1 MLFDM
6 FMKCFVSIFSTLLI
20 FLVVKGV
27 LAFLR
32 RPREAKDQTV
42 VWSKGMLVIGLLG
55 CGLGLL
61 LALWGFLDNGPPGV
75 IALCLGA
82 SFLLGGDII
91 LGYFNCRVAYREEDF
106 TVRSFWGVKR
116 TYTYDQITGIQG
128 TAKSRTIRLHVGGKV
143 VKLEDFAVGREQFL
157 SFAKKQYRK
166 GHNGEAIPVLP
177 PKKDLFN
184 GNVENPVDQ
193 IAGYVIVTL
202 VLLAALV
209 FFGWF
214 LYRDRNNPE
223 AVRKG
228 LTVLA
233 IFGGLSLIWI
243 GVLVFNVYV
252 LRNPQKFSRRFL
264 KFFGFR
270 ECIFKKGVLQKK
282 EGNEKKKRK

>member
-1 MLFDM
+1 MRYAASAI
-6 FMKCFVSIFSTLLI
+6 SIPLI
-20 FLVVKGV
+20 GLVVGGV
-27 LAFLR
+27 MALLR
-32 RPREAKDQTV
+32 RPRKAKGQTV

-55 CGLGLL
+55 CGLWLL
-61 LALWGFLDNGPPGV
+61 LALWGGVDNDAPGV
-75 IALCLGA
+75 VVLCLVV
-82 SFLLGGDII
+82 SFFLGGDII
-91 LGYFNCRVAYREEDF
+91 LGYFNCRVAYREEGF
-106 TVRSFWGVKR
+106 TVRNFWGVKR

-166 GHNGEAIPVLP
+166 GHNGGAIPVLP

>member
-1 MLFDM
+1 MRYFLG
-6 FMKCFVSIFSTLLI
+6 ILSTLLL
-20 FLVVKGV
+20 FLVVWGV
-27 LAFLR
+27 LALLR

-106 TVRSFWGVKR
+106 TVRNFWGVKR

-184 GNVENPVDQ
+184 GNVENPEEQ
-193 IAGYVIVTL
+193 IAVFLVVAVVFL
-202 VLLAALV
+202 AVLL
-209 FFGWF
+209 FFLICLLMHDAGF
-214 LYRDRNNPE
+214 E
-223 AVRKG
+223 GAKG
-228 LTVLA
+228 A
-233 IFGGLSLIWI
+233 WI
-243 GVLVFNVYV
+243 GFFILTGMFCIWLITAGATLYIQRNV
-252 LRNPQKFSRRFL
+252 QKFSKKFL
-264 KFFGFR
+264 KFLGFQKDDFR
-270 ECIFKKGVLQKK
+270 EGVWRKAKRGKK
-282 EGNEKKKRK
+282 

>member
-1 MLFDM
+1 M
-6 FMKCFVSIFSTLLI
+6 VW
-20 FLVVKGV
+20 GV
-27 LAFLR
+27 LALLR

-61 LALWGFLDNGPPGV
+61 LALWGFLDNGPLGV

-91 LGYFNCRVAYREEDF
+91 LGYFNCRVAYREEGF
-106 TVRSFWGVKR
+106 TVRNFWGVKR
-116 TYTYDQITGIQG
+116 AYTYDQITGIQG
-128 TAKSRTIRLHVGGKV
+128 TSKSRTIRLHVGGKV

>member
-1 MLFDM
+1 M
-6 FMKCFVSIFSTLLI
+6 
-20 FLVVKGV
+20 GV
-27 LAFLR
+27 FGQWS
-32 RPREAKDQTV
+32 PR
-42 VWSKGMLVIGLLG
+42 
-55 CGLGLL
+55 
-61 LALWGFLDNGPPGV
+61 
-75 IALCLGA
+75 
-82 SFLLGGDII
+82 LGGDII

-106 TVRSFWGVKR
+106 TVRNFWGVKR
-116 TYTYDQITGIQG
+116 TYIYDQITGIQG

-243 GVLVFNVYV
+243 GVLVFIVYV

>member
-61 LALWGFLDNGPPGV
+61 LALWGFLDNGPLGV

-106 TVRSFWGVKR
+106 TVRNFWGVKR

-143 VKLEDFAVGREQFL
+143 VKVEDFAVGREQVL
-157 SFAKKQYRK
+157 SFAKKQYHK

-184 GNVENPVDQ
+184 GNVENPEEQ
-193 IAGYVIVTL
+193 IAVFLVVAVVFL
-202 VLLAALV
+202 AVLL
-209 FFGWF
+209 FFLICLLMHDAGF
-214 LYRDRNNPE
+214 E
-223 AVRKG
+223 GAKG
-228 LTVLA
+228 A
-233 IFGGLSLIWI
+233 WI
-243 GVLVFNVYV
+243 GFFILTGMFCIWLITAGATLYIQRNV
-252 LRNPQKFSRRFL
+252 QKFSKKFL
-264 KFFGFR
+264 KFLGFQKDDFR
-270 ECIFKKGVLQKK
+270 EGVWRKAKRGKK
-282 EGNEKKKRK
+282 

>member
-1 MLFDM
+1 MW
-6 FMKCFVSIFSTLLI
+6 
-20 FLVVKGV
+20 
-27 LAFLR
+27 AAR
-32 RPREAKDQTV
+32 
-42 VWSKGMLVIGLLG
+42 WSS
-55 CGLGLL
+55 
-61 LALWGFLDNGPPGV
+61 W
-75 IALCLGA
+75 
-82 SFLLGGDII
+82 
-91 LGYFNCRVAYREEDF
+91 
-106 TVRSFWGVKR
+106 
-116 TYTYDQITGIQG
+116 
-128 TAKSRTIRLHVGGKV
+128 
-143 VKLEDFAVGREQFL
+143 
-157 SFAKKQYRK
+157 
-166 GHNGEAIPVLP
+166 

-270 ECIFKKGVLQKK
+270 ECIFKKGVLQNRPKTKRGKK
-282 EGNEKKKRK
+282 

>member
-1 MLFDM
+1 MRYLLG
-6 FMKCFVSIFSTLLI
+6 VLSTPLL
-20 FLVVKGV
+20 FLVVWGV
-27 LAFLR
+27 LALLR

-106 TVRSFWGVKR
+106 TVRNFWGVKR
-116 TYTYDQITGIQG
+116 TYTYDQITGRQG

-166 GHNGEAIPVLP
+166 RHNGDAIPVLA

-184 GNVENPVDQ
+184 GNVENPKEQ
-193 IAGYVIVTL
+193 IAVFLVVAVTFL
-202 VLLAALV
+202 AVLLFFLFYLLLHAVSFESAKGAWIGFFILTGMFCVWLITAGAAL
-209 FFGWF
+209 
-214 LYRDRNNPE
+214 YIQRN
-223 AVRKG
+223 V
-228 LTVLA
+228 
-233 IFGGLSLIWI
+233 
-243 GVLVFNVYV
+243 
-252 LRNPQKFSRRFL
+252 QKFSNKFL
-264 KFFGFR
+264 KFLGFQKDDFR
-270 ECIFKKGVLQKK
+270 EGVWRKAKRGKK
-282 EGNEKKKRK
+282 